1 MKGGNFMNY
10 DKNRRKTKDSHENER
25 RIEHLEN
32 LVERRTRTKRH
43 LEQYSNISSPDN
55 IDHANRI
62 QNKREEEIENL
73 KEKIVYG
80 DKASN
85 DQEKNVEKRYRY
97 TQGYLDNNSE
107 NMDLETLKNTEEK
120 QEHRKEQMDFF

>member
-1 MKGGNFMNY
+1 MNY
-10 DKNRRKTKDSHENER
+10 EKDTRKRNCDNER
-25 RIEHLEN
+25 ERRMEHFEN

-43 LEQYSNISSPDN
+43 LEQYSNISSPEN

-62 QNKREEEIENL
+62 QEKREKEIENL

-97 TQGYLDNNSE
+97 TQGYLDHNSE
-107 NMDLETLKNTEEK
+107 NMDLETLRNTEKK
-120 QEHRKEQMDFF
+120 QEHRKEQMDFFQ